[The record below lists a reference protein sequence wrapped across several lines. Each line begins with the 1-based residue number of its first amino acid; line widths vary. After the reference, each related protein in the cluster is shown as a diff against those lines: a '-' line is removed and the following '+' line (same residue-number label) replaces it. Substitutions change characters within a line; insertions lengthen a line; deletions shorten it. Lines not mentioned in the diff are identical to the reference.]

1 MNVDEKLTLLRAVEE
16 SGFAVREA
24 CERLDVPRATYYR
37 WRAKFRGQGKAGLK
51 DLSSRP
57 KAQWNQL
64 LGHEQDTILK
74 MAEEFPELSCRELSF
89 KITDEHDFT
98 VSESSVYRL
107 LKAHG
112 LIREHKVDSFP
123 AQKEYSYK
131 PKHVNEQWQT
141 DATHILI
148 KGWGW
153 YYLISVLDDYSRKIV
168 AWELRRSMCAE
179 DFAQVVERACEKAN
193 LHEGKMPKLVS
204 DRGPALISNDFG
216 DYLEARGIGHILASP
231 YHPQTNGKIERYH
244 KSLKQTI
251 YLTTWDCPN
260 KMKAEI
266 GKFIHHYN
274 TKRYHE
280 GIGNVAPD
288 DVFYGRRDT
297 IIKQRK
303 EKKIHTLQ
311 RRREQNRLHQNTTT
325 C

>member
-1 MNVDEKLTLLRAVEE
+1 M
-16 SGFAVREA
+16 
-24 CERLDVPRATYYR
+24 
-37 WRAKFRGQGKAGLK
+37 
-51 DLSSRP
+51 
-57 KAQWNQL
+57 
-64 LGHEQDTILK
+64 
-74 MAEEFPELSCRELSF
+74 
-89 KITDEHDFT
+89 
-98 VSESSVYRL
+98 
-107 LKAHG
+107 KAHG
-112 LIREHKVDSFP
+112 LIREQSIDSFP
-123 AQKEYSYK
+123 AGKEYSYK
-131 PKHVNEQWQT
+131 PKRENEQWQT

-168 AWELRRSMCAE
+168 AWELRKSMTAE
-179 DFAQVVERACEKAN
+179 DFAQVVEKACEKAN
-193 LHEGKMPKLVS
+193 LHEGQMPKLVS

-216 DYLEARGIGHILASP
+216 DYLEAKGIGHILASP

-260 KMKAEI
+260 QMKAEI

-288 DVFYGRRDT
+288 DVFYGRREK
-297 IIKQRK
+297 IIQIRK
-303 EKKIHTLQ
+303 EKKMHTLQ
-311 RRREQNRLHQNTTT
+311 RRREQNCFTQRTQN